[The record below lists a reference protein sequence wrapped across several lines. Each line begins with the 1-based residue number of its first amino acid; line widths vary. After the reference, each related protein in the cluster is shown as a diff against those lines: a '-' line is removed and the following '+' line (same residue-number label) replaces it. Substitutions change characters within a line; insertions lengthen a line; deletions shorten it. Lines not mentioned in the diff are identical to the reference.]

1 LTDNLRD
8 RIAAV
13 LYEAVRDKC
22 DGYVADVIA
31 AGQPID
37 PLADEVLVDG
47 LLEFPALAD
56 AVIEALKLR
65 QESCVRYTYAPR
77 FSNRGLDACDDC
89 GEPCIHNQ
97 ESATALLEKLN
108 SRDRRFK
115 PEPVTR
121 YVTEWVSDT

>member
-1 LTDNLRD
+1 MSDDLRD

-56 AVIEALKLR
+56 AVIEAL
-65 QESCVRYTYAPR
+65 
-77 FSNRGLDACDDC
+77 GLTRVTRSQN
-89 GEPCIHNQ
+89 PPIH
-97 ESATALLEKLN
+97 
-108 SRDRRFK
+108 
-115 PEPVTR
+115 R
-121 YVTEWVSDT
+121 YVTEWTADD